1 MLPIADEY
9 RVNPN
14 GTDARE
20 LFFWFFPSPNPAA
33 ADEITIWLTG
43 GPGCSSLVGM
53 LQENGPFLWGPGT
66 EGPAH
71 NPWSWNRLTNIVYVE
86 QPVGVGFTQGT
97 PGLLVDNADV
107 AKEFLGWWKNFV
119 KAFGLQGRKVY
130 ITGES
135 YAGMFLRV
143 VFPSVSD
150 IVVVGYYIPY
160 ISDAM
165 LTAADKQFFNLEGV
179 LLVTPII
186 GDRDSQ
192 QQGG

>member
-1 MLPIADEY
+1 
-9 RVNPN
+9 
-14 GTDARE
+14 
-20 LFFWFFPSPNPAA
+20 
-33 ADEITIWLTG
+33 
-43 GPGCSSLVGM
+43 
-53 LQENGPFLWGPGT
+53 
-66 EGPAH
+66 
-71 NPWSWNRLTNIVYVE
+71 
-86 QPVGVGFTQGT
+86 
-97 PGLLVDNADV
+97 
-107 AKEFLGWWKNFV
+107 LGWWKNFV

-150 IVVVGYYIPY
+150 IAVVGYYIPY